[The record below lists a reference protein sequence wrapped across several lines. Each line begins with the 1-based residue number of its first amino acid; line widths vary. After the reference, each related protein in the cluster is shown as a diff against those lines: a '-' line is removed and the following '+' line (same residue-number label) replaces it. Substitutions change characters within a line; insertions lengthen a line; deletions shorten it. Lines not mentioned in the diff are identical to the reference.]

1 MEKSMKAVLCVRH
14 GGPEVLELRD
24 IPDPVAGKGEVV
36 VKIAA
41 AALNFF
47 DTLIIA
53 GKYQYKPELPF
64 SPAAE
69 FSGTVE
75 AVGEGVTGFKPGDRV
90 CGNLPTGAAREKIS
104 VPARALIHVPEAL
117 ELEKAAGLIITYGTT
132 IHALKDRA
140 KLKAGETLAV
150 LGASGGVGLAAIEL
164 GKVIG
169 AKVIAC
175 ASSPEKLDFA
185 KQHGA
190 DEVVDYSKEDLKE
203 RLKELTGGKGVD
215 VIYDPV
221 GGPYAEPALR
231 SIAWEGRYLVIGFA
245 AGEIPKIPL
254 NLALL
259 KGCDIVGVFWGD
271 FARRNPEANKKHLD
285 EIVQLA
291 SEGRLSAH
299 LDARYKFDKAI
310 DAFQAIAQ
318 RKVKGK
324 IVLVP

>member
-1 MEKSMKAVLCVRH
+1 MKAVLCVRH
-14 GGPEVLELRD
+14 GGPEALEIRD

-36 VKIAA
+36 VKVAA
-41 AALNFF
+41 ASLNFF
-47 DTLIIA
+47 DTLIIQN
-53 GKYQYKPELPF
+53 KYQYKPELPF
-64 SPAAE
+64 SPCAE

-75 AVGEGVTGFKPGDRV
+75 SVGEGVSGFKPGDRV
-90 CGNLPTGAAREKIS
+90 CGNLPTGAAREKIA
-104 VPARALIHVPEAL
+104 VPARALIHVPQGL

-169 AKVIAC
+169 AKVIAA
-175 ASSPEKLDFA
+175 ASSPEKLEFA
-185 KQHGA
+185 KKHGA
-190 DEVVDYSKEDLKE
+190 DEVIDYSKEDLKE

-245 AGEIPKIPL
+245 AGDIPKIPL

-271 FARRNPEANKKHLD
+271 YARRNPEGNKKHLD
-285 EIVQLA
+285 EIVKLA
-291 SEGRLSAH
+291 AEGKLSAH
-299 LDARYKFDKAI
+299 LDARYKFDNAVE
-310 DAFQAIAQ
+310 AFHAIAQ

>member
-1 MEKSMKAVLCVRH
+1 MKAVLCVRH
-14 GGPEVLELRD
+14 GGPEALEIRD
-24 IPDPVAGKGEVV
+24 IPEPTAGKGEVV

-41 AALNFF
+41 ASLNFF

-53 GKYQYKPELPF
+53 NKYQYKPELPF
-64 SPAAE
+64 SPCAE
-69 FSGTVE
+69 FSGIVE
-75 AVGEGVTGFKPGDRV
+75 SVGEGVTGFKPGDRV
-90 CGNLPTGAAREKIS
+90 CGNLPTGAAREKIA
-104 VPARALIHVPEAL
+104 VPERALIHVPQDL

-169 AKVIAC
+169 AKVIAA
-175 ASSPEKLDFA
+175 ASSPEKLEFA

-190 DEVVDYSKEDLKE
+190 DEVIDYSKEDLKE
-203 RLKELTGGKGVD
+203 RLKELTGGKGPN

-221 GGPYAEPALR
+221 GGPYAEQALR
-231 SIAWEGRYLVIGFA
+231 SIAWEGRFLVIGFA

-271 FARRNPEANKKHLD
+271 YARRNPEGNKKHLD
-285 EIVQLA
+285 EIVRLA
-291 SEGRLSAH
+291 AEGKLSAH
-299 LDARYKFDKAI
+299 LDARHKFDNAVE
-310 DAFQAIAQ
+310 AFHAIAQ